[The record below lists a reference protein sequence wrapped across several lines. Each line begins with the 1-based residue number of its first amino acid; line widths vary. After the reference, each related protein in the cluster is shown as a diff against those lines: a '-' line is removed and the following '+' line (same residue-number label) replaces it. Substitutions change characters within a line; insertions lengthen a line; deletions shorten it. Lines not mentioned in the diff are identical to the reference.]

1 MSGDLSPQPD
11 EPTVVLG
18 SEGTSRPLEWL
29 ATFEPGQIVGGRYRI
44 VRLIGAGGMGE
55 VYEAHDLELNED
67 IAIKAVRAAMA
78 TAGSYERLKREINL
92 ARQITHRNI
101 CRTFDLGRHDGPT
114 GAVLFVT
121 MELLRGQTLAQ
132 RIRERGRLTAA
143 EALPIVEQ
151 IAAGLSAAHARGII
165 HRDLK
170 SENVIIDGDRAA
182 ITDFGLA
189 RTQSGSE
196 TDSDV
201 TRPGE
206 IIGTPAY
213 IAPEQCTGA
222 KPTTASDIYAFGVIL
237 YEMVTGTTPFEG
249 STAVTAVF
257 RKVHELPESPRLH
270 VPELDRTWERVI
282 LRCLERK
289 PEDRFATAQEAVD
302 ALRADGVAMAPS
314 QRQRAM
320 RIAAIAAA
328 VLVAIAAVIVLRPR
342 VSVRPAK
349 PTIAQRPSV
358 AVIGFVNTTGR
369 HELDWLSTA
378 LAEMLTTELAA
389 QGRIRTVSGDDVQR
403 AHHELRLPD
412 SVSPSSEALARL
424 SRNLNAE
431 LLVHGSYTAVGS
443 GPALTI
449 RVDAR
454 LEDEAGRGRE
464 ISVAESGSES
474 RLFDTVSRIGA
485 RMRAAMGVAPQP
497 AAAATAILPSD
508 PVAGRAYSEGL
519 ARLRTFDALGAR
531 GLFTKAAAAQPNQ
544 PMIHFE
550 LANAVSV
557 LGYDRR
563 ARDEA
568 KRAFELSTG
577 LPREQR
583 LVVEGGYRES
593 VADWPQAMEIYRS
606 LMRFFPDDVDYAL
619 RLANVQIK
627 SGNASAALDTVRQLR
642 QLPEPLGSDPR
653 IDVAEMEAAATLGDY
668 PRLQKAAARAIE
680 TANRRGAGLIAARAH
695 SALGL
700 ALHRQGRTDEA
711 LTEQRRALAIYRETG
726 DRAAIGRALL
736 RIGSVYVYRGSNVEA
751 RPYYEQARQIGDELG
766 DAWLR
771 AAARNNLAFCAFT
784 RGDPSEGERLLGEML
799 ALSRENGDRKIEATA
814 LDNLGYA
821 AYLLGDLNAAER
833 RFRES
838 VTIAEAMKSK
848 QLLAVAEQNVGDALL
863 ARGRVG
869 DARGYYEKA
878 LAVRQGIAENR
889 GIAESRTALAT
900 VAIEQGRVDDA
911 VSLAGAAAKWAASA
925 HVRDVETNAH
935 AVLARAFLAQHRVDD
950 AQREADAAEKLIT
963 TTDDLPLR
971 ARVAI
976 VSARVALARGNGD
989 DAVRRLT
996 GVSTAMERLVPIRLE
1011 AELARA
1017 EAARGGART
1026 AQLVAVGAAA
1036 DRAGFHLIARRATL
1050 RAR

>member
-1 MSGDLSPQPD
+1 MSGDPSPHPD

-18 SEGTSRPLEWL
+18 SEETSRPLEWL
-29 ATFEPGQIVGGRYRI
+29 ATFEPDQIVAGRYRI

-78 TAGSYERLKREINL
+78 TTGSYERLKREINL

-101 CRTFDLGRHDGPT
+101 CRTFDLGRHDTAT

-121 MELLRGQTLAQ
+121 MELLRGKTLA
-132 RIRERGRLTAA
+132 RLIGERGRFTPA

-151 IAAGLSAAHARGII
+151 IAAGLSAAHARGIV

-170 SENVIIDGDRAA
+170 SENVIVDGDRVV

-189 RTQSGSE
+189 RTQAASE
-196 TDSDV
+196 TGSDV

-213 IAPEQCTGA
+213 IAPEQCTGS
-222 KPTTASDIYAFGVIL
+222 KPTTASDLYAFGVIL

-249 STAVTAVF
+249 STAVTAVY

-270 VPELDRTWERVI
+270 VPELDRNWERVI
-282 LRCLERK
+282 LRCLERE
-289 PEDRFATAQEAVD
+289 PGDRFTTAQDAVV
-302 ALRADGVAMAPS
+302 ALRGSGARMAPS
-314 QRQRAM
+314 QRRRAM
-320 RIAAIAAA
+320 RFGAIAAA
-328 VLVAIAAVIVLRPR
+328 LVLAIVATVVILRGR
-342 VSVRPAK
+342 GAQRA
-349 PTIAQRPSV
+349 PTRAIAQRPSV

-403 AHHELRLPD
+403 AHHELRLAD
-412 SVSPSSEALARL
+412 TASPSSESLARL
-424 SRNLNAE
+424 SKNLNAE

-464 ISVAESGSES
+464 ISVAESGSEAQ
-474 RLFDTVSRIGA
+474 LFNTVSRIGA
-485 RMRAAMGVAPQP
+485 RMRAAMGVAAPS

-508 PVAGRAYSEGL
+508 PAASRAYSEGL
-519 ARLRTFDALGAR
+519 ARLRKFDALGAR
-531 GLFTKAAAAQPNQ
+531 DLFVKAAAAQPGQ

-550 LANAVSV
+550 LANALST
-557 LGYDRR
+557 LGYDKR
-563 ARDEA
+563 AREEA
-568 KRAFELSTG
+568 KRAFELSAG

-583 LVVEGGYRES
+583 LVIEGGYRES
-593 VADWPQAMEIYRS
+593 VADWPQATEIYRS

-627 SGNASAALDTVRQLR
+627 GGNATAALDTVRQLR
-642 QLPEPLGSDPR
+642 QLPEPLRSDPR
-653 IDVAEMEAAATLGDY
+653 IDVAEIDAAATLGDY

-680 TANRRGAGLIAARAH
+680 NANARGAQLIAARAH
-695 SALGL
+695 SALGVS
-700 ALHRQGRTDEA
+700 LHRQGRTDEA
-711 LTEQRRALAIYRETG
+711 LVEQRRALAIYREAG
-726 DRAAIGRALL
+726 DRDAIGRALV
-736 RIGSVYVYRGSNVEA
+736 RIGAVYSYRGANVEA
-751 RPYYEQARQIGDELG
+751 RPYYEQAKEIADALG
-766 DAWLR
+766 DIWLR
-771 AAARNNLAFCAFT
+771 AATRNNLAFCAFT
-784 RGDPSEGERLLGEML
+784 RADPREAERLLGEML

-821 AYLLGDLNAAER
+821 AYLAGDLPLAER
-833 RFRES
+833 RFRDAMA
-838 VTIAEAMKSK
+838 IAEGMKSK
-848 QLLAVAEQNVGDALL
+848 QLLAVAEQNVADALL
-863 ARGRVG
+863 ARGRVD

-878 LAVRQGIAENR
+878 LATRQAIAENR

-900 VAIEQGRVDDA
+900 VAIEQGRAADA
-911 VSLAGAAAKWAASA
+911 VTLAGAAARWAAAA

-935 AVLARAFLAQHRVDD
+935 AVLARAFLAQLRLDD
-950 AQREADAAEKLIT
+950 AKREADAAEKLVT
-963 TTDDLPLR
+963 ATDDLLLH

-976 VSARVALARGNGD
+976 ASARVRGARGDVDG
-989 DAVRRLT
+989 AVRQLAEIAA
-996 GVSTAMERLVPIRLE
+996 SMQKIAPIRRD
-1011 AELARA
+1011 AERA
-1017 EAARGGART
+1017 
-1026 AQLVAVGAAA
+1026 
-1036 DRAGFHLIARRATL
+1036 RATL